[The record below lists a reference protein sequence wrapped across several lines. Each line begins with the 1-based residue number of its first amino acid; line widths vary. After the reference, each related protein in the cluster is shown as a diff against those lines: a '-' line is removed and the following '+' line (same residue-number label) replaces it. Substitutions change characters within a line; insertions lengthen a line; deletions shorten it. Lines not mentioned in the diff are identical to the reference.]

1 MPRRKPGL
9 GRSTCVLALVA
20 SASAWMCLG
29 LAPLRAH
36 AQAASPIAPAQ
47 GEVAIAPRL
56 SAVAKE
62 SIASAVRMAAGRSQ
76 YRGCYVVIIGD
87 DAVLC
92 SGRGVRIP
100 EAEAG
105 SDGAKPID
113 DRSTFEIASISK
125 PFTAI
130 AILQFVE
137 QGKIELDAPISR
149 YLAEDLKDLPRA
161 SESSAAKVT
170 VRQMLSHQTGL
181 DNDGGIARYDEP
193 SRQAAVLKFFASK
206 KLAEPGSRFDYNN
219 AAYCV
224 LAAIIEHVSGQTF
237 EAYMQEHVFAP
248 AKMVATGFPP
258 GITLDPA
265 QRVRRKPSITFNDH
279 PWGWGYRGCGG
290 ILTTPRDVVAF
301 AKALDA
307 GELITPESLAM
318 MYTPGKSI
326 GARSPN
332 ATYGLGWFIETRD
345 GMLRVSHSG
354 GSFGCRANMVR
365 YPHQRVTIAAFT
377 DDTAD
382 PFGITDAA
390 EAALL
395 MEIKAL
401 RAEDV
406 ANRPPPSPR

>member
-1 MPRRKPGL
+1 
-9 GRSTCVLALVA
+9 
-20 SASAWMCLG
+20 
-29 LAPLRAH
+29 
-36 AQAASPIAPAQ
+36 
-47 GEVAIAPRL
+47 
-56 SAVAKE
+56 
-62 SIASAVRMAAGRSQ
+62 
-76 YRGCYVVIIGD
+76 
-87 DAVLC
+87 
-92 SGRGVRIP
+92 
-100 EAEAG
+100 
-105 SDGAKPID
+105 
-113 DRSTFEIASISK
+113 
-125 PFTAI
+125 
-130 AILQFVE
+130 
-137 QGKIELDAPISR
+137 
-149 YLAEDLKDLPRA
+149 
-161 SESSAAKVT
+161 
-170 VRQMLSHQTGL
+170 
-181 DNDGGIARYDEP
+181 
-193 SRQAAVLKFFASK
+193 
-206 KLAEPGSRFDYNN
+206 
-219 AAYCV
+219 
-224 LAAIIEHVSGQTF
+224 
-237 EAYMQEHVFAP
+237 
-248 AKMVATGFPP
+248 
-258 GITLDPA
+258 
-265 QRVRRKPSITFNDH
+265 VRRKPSITFNDH